1 MYDAD
6 YRLECDDPALME
18 RIEKAYDF
26 CKTLTGG
33 LDGEYTLR
41 ILPKEEFLQAQK
53 EDYDISDGELR
64 RMGHFIDNGHHVGM
78 AYKDE
83 ALLCG
88 RGRSATVRWAV
99 HEVQGHGY
107 MFQNTAV
114 GHAMKEAWEDDDR
127 YNAIF
132 HSCNVSGEGFAT
144 WMDQKYMASRGF
156 LGKVSE
162 LLDRY
167 ELWFDAAFGGN
178 REYYKG
184 AKQCRHIEKEFG
196 ERNVA
201 VAYRVAL
208 DVDMDLDAPVDELN
222 SYLSRLENNS
232 DKRFAFLASLK
243 NPGIDEDDT
252 ESFEAYVR
260 DKLSSLVR

>member
-1 MYDAD
+1 MYDVEHQ
-6 YRLECDDPALME
+6 LECDDPALRE
-18 RIEKAYDF
+18 RIGEAYDF
-26 CKTLTGG
+26 CSTLTGG
-33 LDGEYTLR
+33 LEGDYSLR
-41 ILPKEEFLQAQK
+41 VLPKDEFLKAQK
-53 EDYDISDGELR
+53 EDHGISDGELR
-64 RMGHFIDNGHHVGM
+64 RMGYFIDRGDNVGM

-114 GHAMKEAWEDDDR
+114 GHAMKEAWDDDDR

-144 WMDQKYMASRGF
+144 WIDHKYVASRGF

-162 LLDRY
+162 LSERY
-167 ELWFDAAFGGN
+167 EEWLGALFGEN
-178 REYYKG
+178 REYWRG
-184 AKQCRHIEKEFG
+184 SKQCRKIEKEFG

-201 VAYRVAL
+201 VAYRMAL
-208 DVDMDLDAPVDELN
+208 DVDMDLDAPVDELE
-222 SYLSRLENNS
+222 SHISLPANNA
-232 DKRFAFLASLK
+232 DKRFAFLSSLK
-243 NPGIDEDDT
+243 NSGIDKDDT
-252 ESFEAYVR
+252 EGFETYAR
-260 DKLSSLVR
+260 EQLASLGQ